1 MGRIGAIFWDLK
13 SSTTISGFSA
23 SNSETGVDIAVGAAG
38 QFNITP
44 RFGIRVEVDY
54 YPDLGNN
61 DTGEENVTAFTLGVV
76 LSF

>member
-1 MGRIGAIFWDLK
+1 VAGIAPFGDRFSLMGRIGAIFWDLK

-44 RFGIRVEVDY
+44 RSASV
-54 YPDLGNN
+54 PM
-61 DTGEENVTAFTLGVV
+61 
-76 LSF
+76 